1 VSPVSR
7 FEAGPERQPAP
18 RPLALA
24 APILA
29 IVYAAVVGLV
39 AVWQEPSIPP
49 ALFGTPLVTTTL
61 LAVPGGVGLVAS
73 VRGSSVLMA
82 TAGTMALV
90 QAPLA
95 FSGVTLP
102 FALIGLV
109 MLALARPS
117 GRVRRAH
124 LPVAL
129 AVVAAWVGAWGARLA
144 LTEERCVTDTTS
156 TICSSAEVTPLGMT
170 IAMAL
175 AVLAMGLGALIP
187 PRDVRGR

>member
-1 VSPVSR
+1 MSR
-7 FEAGPERQPAP
+7 SRADPERQPAP

-29 IVYAAVVGLV
+29 IVYAGVVGIV
-39 AVWQEPSIPP
+39 AVWQEPSVQV
-49 ALFGTPLVTTTL
+49 ALIGTPLVTSAL

-82 TAGTMALV
+82 TAGALALV

-109 MLALARPS
+109 MLALTRGS
-117 GRVRRAH
+117 GRVRRSDIPA
-124 LPVAL
+124 AL
-129 AVVAAWVGAWGARLA
+129 AIVAAWIGAWGARLA
-144 LTEERCVTDTTS
+144 LTEERCVTDATS
-156 TICSSAEVTPLGMT
+156 TICSSAEATPLGMT
-170 IAMAL
+170 IALGL
-175 AVLAMGLGALIP
+175 AVLAVGLGTRLP
-187 PRDVRGR
+187 SRHVRER